1 MKKILIYLLSFT
13 LIIFIIPAFLTKR
26 TTPTSS
32 KKETE
37 RQLQDNNQQEQT
49 TENQTE
55 ISNKNTY
62 NYSKYGTISLL
73 HKKTGEVEEVNL
85 DTYLCNVVSAEMPA
99 DYEKE
104 ALKAQAVAARTYT
117 IYQAM
122 NNGSKHENADICDD
136 STCCQAWISKDNR
149 LAKWEENQ
157 RESNWQKICSA
168 VNETSGKIITYEH
181 KPIDAFFHSN
191 SGGITEVPVN
201 VWGGT
206 GYPYL
211 QSVETSGENTYTQ
224 YASEVTLSQEEL
236 INKLKEKY
244 SDISIDFTNS
254 DDIKILEY
262 TESTRVK
269 TVKFGNHEISGVE
282 ARTLFGLKSTNFEIS
297 RDGNNIKF
305 SVKGYGHGVGMSQ
318 TGADSMAKNGSK
330 AEDIIKHFYTGVEI
344 TEVNKL

>member
-1 MKKILIYLLSFT
+1 MKKILIYLLSFI

-73 HKKTGEVEEVNL
+73 HKKTGEVERVKL
-85 DTYLCNVVSAEMPA
+85 DEYLCNVVSAEMPA
-99 DYEKE
+99 TFEQE
-104 ALKAQAVAARTYT
+104 ALKAQAIVARTYT
-117 IYQAM
+117 IYKIL
-122 NNGSKHENADICDD
+122 NKKHDNADICDD
-136 STCCQAWISKDNR
+136 STCCQAWISKDDR

-168 VNETSGKIITYEH
+168 VNETSGKIITYEN

-211 QSVETSGENTYTQ
+211 QSVETSGENTYTK

-254 DDIKILEY
+254 EDIKILEY

-318 TGADSMAKNGSK
+318 TGADSMAKNGSR
-330 AEDIIKHFYTGVEI
+330 AEEIIKHFYTGVEI